1 MARRRRLICF
11 SAKDARSGA
20 GWGRASVVVVI
31 AVGLLTGKTVSHADI
46 APPPSPPVRP
56 AAAAPATS
64 PARAT
69 AAPVVRPAS
78 TPSLFLVDTHADI
91 TQRLVYDKGDFVAG
105 IEGSHLDLPKARAGQ
120 LGAEF
125 FSIFVYPK
133 RTPREHWFDE
143 AEHQMKA
150 LREMAASSGGR
161 VVVATT
167 ADEVRAAQ
175 ARGALA
181 MLFGVE
187 GGHMLG
193 PGTPEDTQLDHLRR
207 LHALGARYLTLTWA
221 VSNDLGGSSG
231 DDGDGTGLTPFGRK
245 VMAEMERL
253 GMMIDLSHVS
263 DPLFWDALRAARRPV
278 LLSHSSS
285 RALANVPRNLTDAMA
300 RAVAKNGG
308 AICVNFN
315 PSFLDADY
323 AHRQAPLWAAAKSLN
338 VEQASRYMAAESKK
352 LPPVP
357 LAKLVEHVVH
367 LVEVAGPDHVCLG
380 SDFDGIPSLPAG
392 LESAADLPK
401 LVALLA
407 EKLEPRTLAKITS
420 ENVLRVLAANEAPHS
435 PVRQP

>member
-1 MARRRRLICF
+1 LICF
-11 SAKDARSGA
+11 DAA
-20 GWGRASVVVVI
+20 E
-31 AVGLLTGKTVSHADI
+31 KK
-46 APPPSPPVRP
+46 
-56 AAAAPATS
+56 
-64 PARAT
+64 
-69 AAPVVRPAS
+69 
-78 TPSLFLVDTHADI
+78 I
-91 TQRLVYDKGDFVAG
+91 T
-105 IEGSHLDLPKARAGQ
+105 
-120 LGAEF
+120 
-125 FSIFVYPK
+125 
-133 RTPREHWFDE
+133 
-143 AEHQMKA
+143 A
-150 LREMAASSGGR
+150 LRVLAASRGGS

-193 PGTPEDTQLDHLRR
+193 PGTPEGTQLDHLRR

-285 RALANVPRNLTDAMA
+285 RALANVPRNITDAMA

-323 AHRQAPLWAAAKSLN
+323 AHRQAPLWAAAKSLS
-338 VEQASRYMAAESKK
+338 VEQASKYMAAESKK

-407 EKLEPRTLAKITS
+407 EKLEPRTLAQITS
-420 ENVLRVLAANEAPHS
+420 ENVLRVLAANEAPHT